1 MEQILD
7 NSKILKT
14 EKYQYWIAIN
24 LCLERQRF
32 LDVYDYLDPVL

>member
-14 EKYQYWIAIN
+14 EKYQYWIAID
-24 LCLERQRF
+24 LC
-32 LDVYDYLDPVL
+32 VLKGKDF